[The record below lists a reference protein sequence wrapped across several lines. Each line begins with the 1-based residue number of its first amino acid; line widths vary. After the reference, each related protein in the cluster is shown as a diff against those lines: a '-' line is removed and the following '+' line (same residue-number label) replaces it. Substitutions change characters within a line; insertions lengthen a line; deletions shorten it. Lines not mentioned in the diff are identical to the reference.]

1 MNYKDYYQVMG
12 VDKSATQ
19 DEIKKSYRK
28 LARKY
33 HPDVSKEADAEQRFK
48 DIGEAYEVLRD
59 KEKRAAYDQLGHNWK
74 AGQGFTP
81 PPNWQEQYSQGNSGF
96 HSGSHSGFNTAGF
109 NGASHEGAEHFSDF
123 FESLFGG
130 GFQQSAGQGSGRP
143 RGQRSS
149 GGADS
154 HAKLMID
161 LQDAYT
167 GATRS
172 FTLQE
177 QVVNEQG
184 QVQNK
189 VRTLKVKIPKGI
201 KRGQK
206 IRLQKQGE
214 ASFDGGMRGDLYIE
228 VGFNPHPQYQ
238 VHGSNVT
245 MEVSIAPWQAAL
257 GETIKVDTPSGNV
270 DLKLPKGVNS
280 GSKLRLKGRGLP
292 TKVVGDLFVK
302 LKIVFPK
309 KLSKEE
315 TALYQSLK
323 VLAQPTN
330 SGNAQA
336 NKAA

>member
-1 MNYKDYYQVMG
+1 MNYKDYYQIMG

-48 DIGEAYEVLRD
+48 DLGEAYEVLRD
-59 KEKRAAYDQLGHNWK
+59 KKKRAAYDQLGNNWK
-74 AGQGFTP
+74 SGQGFTP
-81 PPNWQEQYSQGNSGF
+81 PPNWQEQYGQG
-96 HSGSHSGFNTAGF
+96 HSGFNSGSSSAGF
-109 NGASHEGAEHFSDF
+109 NSADHEGAFSDF

-130 GFQQSAGQGSGRP
+130 GFQQSAGQGFGRQ

-149 GGADS
+149 AGADS

-161 LQDAYT
+161 LQDAYI

-184 QVQNK
+184 QVENK

-201 KRGQK
+201 KAGQK

-214 ASFDGGMRGDLYIE
+214 SSFDGGTRGDLYIE

-238 VHGSNVT
+238 VDGSNVI
-245 MEVSIAPWQAAL
+245 MEVPIAPWQAAL

-292 TKVVGDLFVK
+292 TKVPGDLFVK

-323 VLAQPTN
+323 ALAQPT
-330 SGNAQA
+330 STGNTQA